1 LTTHKEKKK
10 KKKEKPEREKQSKEK
25 ERKDN
30 MRISVIP
37 MDERKK
43 NDVMYIR

>member
-1 LTTHKEKKK
+1 MTSLSYFNCAI
-10 KKKEKPEREKQSKEK
+10 ERKRESKEK

-37 MDERKK
+37 MNERKK